1 MGGGIGL
8 VSAEIPFCE
17 LYTMPDIR
25 GGLAFGQAVESRAAT
40 HDQTFCIV
48 FSFGYL
54 KHPSFL
60 RDRYPTQ
67 ALLQAKSRRCIHPP
81 V

>member
-1 MGGGIGL
+1 MMGGGIGL

-17 LYTMPDIR
+17 LHTMPDIR

-40 HDQTFCIV
+40 HYQTFCIV

-54 KHPSFL
+54 K
-60 RDRYPTQ
+60 
-67 ALLQAKSRRCIHPP
+67 
-81 V
+81 